1 MDVLFRT
8 GYRLAHRLLRGWWF
22 VRRPQGRA
30 AAVAVWHDGRLLVV
44 RTSYRPEFD
53 LPGGGVAPGETPLAA
68 AERELREETGLHTAS
83 APLADAGIYR
93 YPHEHRRIT
102 AHVFAW
108 WPADLPQPSVDNREI
123 VWAGYL
129 SPAELRRAP
138 ASALLRH
145 YLDAAASAQP
155 CSGTRQISRA

>member
-8 GYRLAHRLLRGWWF
+8 GYRLAYRLLRAWWF
-22 VRRPQGRA
+22 VRRPRGRA

-44 RTSYRPEFD
+44 RTSYRPELD
-53 LPGGGVAPGETPLAA
+53 LPGGGVAPSETPLAA
-68 AERELREETGLHTAS
+68 ATRELREETGLRAAS
-83 APLADAGIYR
+83 ALLADAGIYR
-93 YPHEHRRIT
+93 YSHEHRWIT

-108 WPADLPQPSVDNREI
+108 RPTDLTRPSVDNREI

-129 SPAELRRAP
+129 SPAELLRAP
-138 ASALLRH
+138 ASALLRR
-145 YLDAAASAQP
+145 YLDAASAQP

>member
-8 GYRLAHRLLRGWWF
+8 GYRLAYRLLRAWWF
-22 VRRPQGRA
+22 VRRPEGRA

-44 RTSYRPEFD
+44 RTSYRPELD

-68 AERELREETGLHTAS
+68 AERELREETGLRAVP
-83 APLADAGIYR
+83 ALLADAGIYR
-93 YPHEHRRIT
+93 YSHEHRRIT

-108 WPADLPQPSVDNREI
+108 RPSDLLRPSVDNREI

-129 SPAELRRAP
+129 SPAELQRAP
-138 ASALLRH
+138 ASALLRR
-145 YLDAAASAQP
+145 YLDAAASAQA